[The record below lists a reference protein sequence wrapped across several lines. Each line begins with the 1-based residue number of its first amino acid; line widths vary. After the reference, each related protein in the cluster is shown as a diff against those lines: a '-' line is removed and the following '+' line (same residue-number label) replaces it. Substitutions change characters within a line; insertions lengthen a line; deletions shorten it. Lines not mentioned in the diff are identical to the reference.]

1 VKRRAVI
8 AAAAVVLAAFGAGAV
23 LAYVHQAVAH
33 GLAGQKA
40 ATVLVAQQAIPS
52 GTAARVAQRDGLLRA
67 ETLPASSV
75 PANGVRAI
83 TPGLAALVTSA
94 QIEPGQLLLRPML
107 VTAAEVTGGVAL
119 PPTMVAVTIA
129 LCLPEAVAGGVHA
142 GSAVEVFDTAG
153 AGRATGGGALNA
165 SSDCSGSHQ
174 EQGGGTART
183 RVVLSRAQVLSVGP
197 ASGGQTGPTPGDT
210 APGGTAPGSS
220 TSTAG
225 TSTDPPSSQ
234 GTVLV
239 TFAVSS
245 AAAQRLIQV
254 SVTGLPYLALL
265 QH

>member
-1 VKRRAVI
+1 VKRRALI
-8 AAAAVVLAAFGAGAV
+8 AGLAVLLAAFGAGAV

-40 ATVLVAQQAIPS
+40 ATVLVAQQVIPS

-67 ETLPASSV
+67 ETLPAASV
-75 PANGVRAI
+75 PANAVRAI

-94 QIEPGQLLLRPML
+94 QIEPGQLLLRPVL
-107 VTAAEVTGGVAL
+107 VTAAQVTGGVAL
-119 PPTMVAVTIA
+119 PPNMVAVTIA
-129 LCLPEAVAGGVHA
+129 FCLPEAVAGGVHA
-142 GSAVEVFDTAG
+142 GSAVEVFDTSG
-153 AGRATGGGALNA
+153 AGGGALTA

-183 RVVLSRAQVLSVGP
+183 RIVLPTARVLSVGP
-197 ASGGQTGPTPGDT
+197 ATAGQTGPT
-210 APGGTAPGSS
+210 PGGTAPGSS
-220 TSTAG
+220 ASTAG

-239 TFAVSS
+239 TFAVSPT
-245 AAAQRLIQV
+245 AAQRLIQV

>member
-1 VKRRAVI
+1 MKRRALI
-8 AAAAVVLAAFGAGAV
+8 AGLAVLLAAFGAGAV

-33 GLAGQKA
+33 GLAGQKT
-40 ATVLVAQQAIPS
+40 ATVLVAQQVIPS

-67 ETLPASSV
+67 ETLPAASV
-75 PANGVRAI
+75 PANAVRAI

-107 VTAAEVTGGVAL
+107 VTAAQVTGGVAL
-119 PPTMVAVTIA
+119 PPNMVAVTIA

-142 GSAVEVFDTAG
+142 GSAVEVFDTSG
-153 AGRATGGGALNA
+153 AGRGAGALTA

-183 RVVLSRAQVLSVGP
+183 RIVLPTAQVLSVGP
-197 ASGGQTGPTPGDT
+197 ATGGQTGPTPG
-210 APGGTAPGSS
+210 ATAPGSS
-220 TSTAG
+220 ASTAG

-239 TFAVSS
+239 TFAVS
-245 AAAQRLIQV
+245 AADAQRLIQV

-265 QH
+265 QP

>member
-1 VKRRAVI
+1 MKRRALI

-33 GLAGQKA
+33 GLAGQKG
-40 ATVLVAQQAIPS
+40 ATVLVAQRVIPS

-67 ETLPASSV
+67 ETLPAASV
-75 PANGVRAI
+75 PANAVRAI

-94 QIEPGQLLLRPML
+94 QIEPGQLLLRPAL
-107 VTAAEVTGGVAL
+107 VTAAQVTGGVAL
-119 PPTMVAVTIA
+119 PPNMVAVTIA

-142 GSAVEVFDTAG
+142 GSAVEVFDTSG
-153 AGRATGGGALNA
+153 AGRGALTA

-174 EQGGGTART
+174 EQGGGTAHT
-183 RVVLSRAQVLSVGP
+183 QVVLPRAQVLSVGP
-197 ASGGQTGPTPGDT
+197 ATSGQTGLTPGGT

-220 TSTAG
+220 ASTAG

-239 TFAVSS
+239 TFAVSPT
-245 AAAQRLIQV
+245 AAQRLIQV